1 MMKIKC
7 RKFTNFLTI
16 VILLISAPIFSQ
28 NSYPTDYFRSPLD
41 IPLVLSGTF
50 GELRSNHF
58 HSGIDIK
65 TQGVTGKK
73 IYSVADGYVSRI
85 KVSPWGY
92 GKAIYVRHPNGYT
105 SVYAH
110 LKEYNDKIT
119 EYIKEMQ
126 YSRESFEIELY
137 PDANRFQLKKGDIIG
152 LSGNSGGSGG
162 PHLHFEIRDTRTE
175 KPINPILF
183 GFDIADSKPPSIGDV
198 YIYPV
203 TSSSTV
209 NSKTKRVGF
218 KTVYKGGGTYVL
230 KGNQSI
236 TAGGTIGFGI
246 EAYDQLD
253 GAYNK
258 NGIYSIELFIDDE
271 LHYSHKMETFAFG
284 ETRYINCLIDYSE
297 KECCGRK
304 IQKCYIDD
312 NNKLSIY
319 GEKKNRGY
327 AFFNDN
333 ETHRVKYLVKDTKGN
348 TSTIEFNL
356 LATSFIPPE
365 IIDTTANIDSN
376 STTFFFNKVNHFKTK
391 QVELYLPEDALYH
404 DIDFNYQRSTDIYKD
419 NYSYLH
425 SIHYSSTPVHKKY
438 VLSIRAI
445 DIPKKHQQ
453 KAIIVSKDN
462 KGKISSEGGKWD
474 SGFITT
480 STRTFGDFYVAI
492 DSIQPTIKPVNIYP
506 GKNMTKNTQL
516 IMNIGDNLS
525 GIESYRGEVDGKW
538 ILMDYDA
545 KNARLTYY
553 FDEHVAKGE
562 HTFTLYVTDGSGN
575 KTSYEAKFIR

>member
-1 MMKIKC
+1 MTKIKC
-7 RKFTNFLTI
+7 RKITNFLLLTI
-16 VILLISAPIFSQ
+16 LSISGTAFSQ

-65 TQGVTGKK
+65 TQGVQGKK
-73 IYSVADGYVSRI
+73 IYSIADGYISRI

-92 GKAIYVRHPNGYT
+92 GKALYIRHPNGYT
-105 SVYAH
+105 SVYGH
-110 LKEYNDKIT
+110 MKGFNEKIDQ
-119 EYIKEMQ
+119 YVKEMQ
-126 YSRESFEIELY
+126 YSRESFDIELY
-137 PDANRFQLKKGDIIG
+137 PDANRFPLTKGDIIG

-183 GFDIADSKPPSIGDV
+183 GFDIADSKPPSIGNV

-203 TSSSTV
+203 TPSSTV
-209 NSKTKRVGF
+209 NSKNEREGF
-218 KTVYKGGGTYVL
+218 NTVYKGGGTYVL
-230 KGNQSI
+230 KGTKPI
-236 TAGGTIGFGI
+236 VAGGTIGFGI

-304 IQKCYIDD
+304 IQKCYIED
-312 NNKLSIY
+312 NNQLSIY

-333 ETHRVKYLVKDTKGN
+333 EKHHVRYLIKDTKGN
-348 TSTIEFNL
+348 TSTVQFDIQS
-356 LATSFIPPE
+356 TSFTPPT
-365 IIDTTANIDSN
+365 IVDTTEAIDSN
-376 STTFFFNKVNHFKTK
+376 LITFQFNKVNHFKTN

-404 DIDFNYQRSTDIYKD
+404 DIDFEYHMSNEVYED
-419 NYSYLH
+419 
-425 SIHYSSTPVHKKY
+425 HYSHLHTIHNSATPVHKKY
-438 VLSIRAI
+438 VLSIRAVN
-445 DIPKKHQQ
+445 IPKKHIH
-453 KAIIVSKDN
+453 KAIIVSKDS
-462 KGKISSEGGKWD
+462 KGSIASEGGKWD

-480 STRTFGDFYVAI
+480 STRTFGDFYITI
-492 DSIQPTIKPVNIYP
+492 DSIPPTIKPINIYA
-506 GKNMTKNTQL
+506 GKNMSKNTQL
-516 IMNIGDNLS
+516 IMKIGDNLS
-525 GIESYRGEVDGKW
+525 GIETYRGEVDGKW

-553 FDEHVAKGE
+553 FDEHVQKGK

-575 KTSYEAKFIR
+575 KASYEAKFTR